1 MIMPD
6 PVILKDET
14 LNIMIA
20 GRDTVS
26 STLHI
31 LTNGVAN
38 SCVRGTTLDRIVVDL
53 LRLPSRSTSSRA
65 ATLARRDSRELGD
78 RSRSRD

>member
-1 MIMPD
+1 MVRPPVLSYSKFIGTEGIHID

-26 STLHI
+26 F
-31 LTNGVAN
+31 
-38 SCVRGTTLDRIVVDL
+38 VV
-53 LRLPSRSTSSRA
+53 SIN
-65 ATLARRDSRELGD
+65 EQYGD
-78 RSRSRD
+78 VC